1 MILLLILLSL
11 LITSATLFDQFNGKF
26 CIFITGCCLCTKN
39 ECSWNKFH
47 IRMLFDLIIEIHNMK
62 DIQQLTFVLMKT
74 FYLYIKDGI
83 RININSIVLFDI
95 FCKTYFILVFD
106 LKKLLLYFFI
116 ICIRRKFPDLGKVC
130 DPAFS
135 HVLSPSQP
143 EAGSHVLRNVSV

>member
-1 MILLLILLSL
+1 
-11 LITSATLFDQFNGKF
+11 
-26 CIFITGCCLCTKN
+26 
-39 ECSWNKFH
+39 
-47 IRMLFDLIIEIHNMK
+47 MLFDLIIEIHNMK

-135 HVLSPSQP
+135 HMCCHPVSQKR
-143 EAGSHVLRNVSV
+143 VRMC